1 VIGSFIT
8 TILRYGATCSSV
20 EVGAG
25 HFRWVVCATSDICG
39 CWPGRRV
46 SAWRTKRQQRKGAP
60 PYDTSERPR
69 GGLRSRLQSVAKA
82 KPPGIEA
89 VSSTSVANCTG
100 SIGQY
105 GAGSQVAHESGQSK
119 ILELRSQRQAD
130 ATNSSEWT
138 QAGLAQ
144 KVGASVR
151 SVKAWEAGDTL
162 PRLFYRR
169 RLAKAL
175 GVSVSDLGF

>member
-1 VIGSFIT
+1 VCLPQRPVLGYFASSA
-8 TILRYGATCSSV
+8 LVCQLHAGVGDAAT
-20 EVGAG
+20 
-25 HFRWVVCATSDICG
+25 
-39 CWPGRRV
+39 
-46 SAWRTKRQQRKGAP
+46 
-60 PYDTSERPR
+60 PR
-69 GGLRSRLQSVAKA
+69 GHSAGSGKALRRTIRRSAREGGSGCDFSLSRRRNHLASGRFRRRRLPTVL
-82 KPPGIEA
+82 A
-89 VSSTSVANCTG
+89 VSGSMVQDRKSPTG
-100 SIGQY
+100 
-105 GAGSQVAHESGQSK
+105 SGQSK

-130 ATNSSEWT
+130 ATNPSEWT

-175 GVSVSDLGF
+175 EVSVSDLGF

>member
-1 VIGSFIT
+1 MAPVTLPTVERRSAV
-8 TILRYGATCSSV
+8 RY
-20 EVGAG
+20 VGAPERG
-25 HFRWVVCATSDICG
+25 ASVATSVCREGETTSHRGGFVDVG
-39 CWPGRRV
+39 CQTVLAV
-46 SAWRTKRQQRKGAP
+46 SGSMVQNRK
-60 PYDTSERPR
+60 SPR
-69 GGLRSRLQSVAKA
+69 G
-82 KPPGIEA
+82 PGQ
-89 VSSTSVANCTG
+89 N
-100 SIGQY
+100 
-105 GAGSQVAHESGQSK
+105 K

-130 ATNSSEWT
+130 AANPSEWT

-175 GVSVSDLGF
+175 SVSVSDLGFLNEP